1 MIVNVEPSP
10 VRPKPSRRFA
20 SVRGCIFVAGI
31 WTLVG
36 MFIGGLTAY
45 WQDDFTFWL
54 EAVAAAGL
62 LVIAASLLIAAS
74 TRKRTEL
81 NSSIETPIVEA
92 LLTYNPVALAI
103 IDPQGKFLEMNEASS
118 RMLGYEPGALI
129 GKSFFPLIDSANE
142 QGMMSAFQQALQGDL
157 KDMIIDIKHFSGYT
171 YKLNINTAPIM
182 RSGSCIGILI
192 ISQDVSDGNRI
203 QERIRYMAN
212 YDDMTGLP
220 NRHSFMRMLDDR
232 LAEAKA
238 RGELGRLA
246 VFQLDVDRFKLL
258 NATFGREFGDMLLLQ
273 VAERVTR
280 GLSESDAAARME
292 GDEFAILYTHTGDEQ
307 ELNEKAKT
315 LKLLLDEPFELQGF
329 PFNITASIGIAVN
342 HSADDEAGHLV
353 KKADFA
359 LAKVKESGKN
369 DFLFYSEE
377 WDDRSRERLALE
389 HDLKIALQKE
399 QLVLHYQPQ
408 YHLQTGEIV
417 GVEALVR
424 WEHPERGL
432 VPPGQFIGLAEEN
445 GLIVQIGEWVLR
457 EACRQNKA
465 WQDAGLRK
473 VPVSVNLSIRQF
485 MQQHLHEK
493 VADIL
498 RATSL
503 DAKYLDLEITET
515 MTIDVAHASR
525 CLLELTKLGV
535 TISIDDFGTGYSSFH
550 YLKNLP
556 IGRLKIDRSFV
567 RDIQQDPSDAAIVAA
582 IIAMAH
588 NLNLQVIAEGVETE
602 EQKRFLQAHDCDEM
616 QGFLWGPPMRGEAVQ
631 ALLAKAG

>member
-1 MIVNVEPSP
+1 MIVNA
-10 VRPKPSRRFA
+10 F
-20 SVRGCIFVAGI
+20 G
-31 WTLVG
+31 
-36 MFIGGLTAY
+36 
-45 WQDDFTFWL
+45 
-54 EAVAAAGL
+54 AA
-62 LVIAASLLIAAS
+62 
-74 TRKRTEL
+74 KRTEL
-81 NSSIETPIVEA
+81 DPSIHTPIVES
-92 LLTYNPVALAI
+92 LLAYSPVAFAV
-103 IDPQGKFLEMNEASS
+103 IDPQGNFLEMNEASS
-118 RMLGYEPGALI
+118 RLLGYDQSELI
-129 GKSFFPLIDSANE
+129 GKSFFPLIDSENE
-142 QGMMSAFQQALQGDL
+142 QGIRSNFQQALQGEL
-157 KDMIIDIKHFSGYT
+157 KDMTIDIKHASGYSHKVT
-171 YKLNINTAPIM
+171 INTAPILQN
-182 RSGSCIGILI
+182 GSCIGVLT
-192 ISQDVSDGNRI
+192 ISHDASDRNRI

-232 LAEAKA
+232 LEEAKR

-258 NATFGREFGDMLLLQ
+258 NATFGREYGDMLLLQ

-280 GLSESDAAARME
+280 GLTESDAAARME
-292 GDEFAILYTHTGDEQ
+292 GDEFAILYAHTGDEQ
-307 ELNEKAKT
+307 ELDEKARS

-329 PFNITASIGIAVN
+329 PLHITASIGIAVN
-342 HSADDEAGHLV
+342 HSADDDAGHLV
-353 KKADFA
+353 KKADLA

-389 HDLKIALQKE
+389 HDLKIALQKK

-408 YHLQTGEIV
+408 YHLQTGDIV

-432 VPPGQFIGLAEEN
+432 VPPGQFIELAEEN
-445 GLIVQIGEWVLR
+445 GLIVQIGDWVLR

-473 VPVSVNLSIRQF
+473 IPVSVNLSIRQF

-498 RATSL
+498 RETRL

-515 MTIDVAHASR
+515 MTIDVSHASR

-535 TISIDDFGTGYSSFH
+535 TISVDDFGTGYSSFH

-602 EQKRFLQAHDCDEM
+602 EQKRFLQEHRCDEM
-616 QGFLWGPPMRGEAVQ
+616 QGFLWGRPMRGEAIR
-631 ALLAKAG
+631 AILAEAG